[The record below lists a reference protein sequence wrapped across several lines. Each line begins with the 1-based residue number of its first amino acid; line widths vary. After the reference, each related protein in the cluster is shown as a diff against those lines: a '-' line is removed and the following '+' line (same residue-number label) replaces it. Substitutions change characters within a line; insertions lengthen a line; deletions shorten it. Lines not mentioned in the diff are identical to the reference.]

1 MPPLWRIF
9 KLCPLYGG
17 SLNYA
22 PFMVIFVSSLDGI
35 IWSKSSLA
43 AAGGLNTFIS
53 CGLAGQVITTDH
65 LLNKL
70 MAINN

>member
-1 MPPLWRIF
+1 MPPLW
-9 KLCPLYGG
+9 G

-22 PFMVIFVSSLDGI
+22 PFVGIFVSSLDGI
-35 IWSKSSLA
+35 IRSKSSLA
-43 AAGGLNTFIS
+43 AAGGLNNFIS
-53 CGLAGQVITTDH
+53 CAPAGQVITTDH